1 MAKKYCKA
9 VFRVALGMMALMHAS
24 GAAHAAGM
32 VHVTVLPRQAQ
43 IGLGESVTLD
53 IWADWS
59 GVTGG
64 LSMAG
69 FKFDVIGNA
78 NGTLTGDVNNDGV
91 STGFTQGVNNGI
103 ASGANLLDMGGGQL
117 PPGFGGA
124 YNANPA
130 LLGTVTFTDSGTAD
144 ADYSVSLSI
153 TDYTGPDGSMNVY
166 IGASGSQ
173 SRSSLIHVTGENH
186 MVTFDIRPF
195 DVVVPGPGVAAFA
208 FAGFLVVPR
217 RRRMLPSD
225 DA

>member
-1 MAKKYCKA
+1 MAMRYCNA
-9 VFRVALGMMALMHAS
+9 AFRVALGMMVAMHAT

-43 IGLGESVTLD
+43 IGLDESVTLD

-78 NGTLTGDVNNDGV
+78 NGTLLGDVNNDSV

-117 PPGFGGA
+117 PPGFGGT

-144 ADYSVSLSI
+144 ASYSVSLEI
-153 TDYTGPDGSMNVY
+153 VDYTDSAGSLNVY
-166 IGASGSQ
+166 IGSSGTQ
-173 SRSSLIHVTGENH
+173 SRSSLIHVTGGNH
-186 MVTFDIRPF
+186 MVIFDIRPF
-195 DVVVPGPGVAAFA
+195 EVIVPGPAVALGLLTGMMAI
-208 FAGFLVVPR
+208 GR
-217 RRRMLPSD
+217 RRR
-225 DA
+225 